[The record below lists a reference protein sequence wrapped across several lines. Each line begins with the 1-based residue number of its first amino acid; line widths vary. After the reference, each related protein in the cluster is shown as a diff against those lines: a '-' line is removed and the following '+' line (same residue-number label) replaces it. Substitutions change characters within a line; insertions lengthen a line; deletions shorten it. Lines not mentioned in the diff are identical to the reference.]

1 MEVRT
6 RDFIHSTDDMYFAST
21 NYLHPDNRIIS
32 FLRYIPDENG
42 DREKNGQRYSK
53 VGSDEAFA
61 YLKENHPEYL
71 YHSEVANVTM
81 MGVPIDKVDEIIRPE
96 DRLKIIREGKDNKI
110 SDDIREKLIDLSDFF
125 YYIGGI
131 DK

>member
-42 DREKNGQRYSK
+42 DGIKL
-53 VGSDEAFA
+53 F
-61 YLKENHPEYL
+61 
-71 YHSEVANVTM
+71 
-81 MGVPIDKVDEIIRPE
+81 IDKMEA
-96 DRLKIIREGKDNKI
+96 N
-110 SDDIREKLIDLSDFF
+110 
-125 YYIGGI
+125 
-131 DK
+131 